1 MKIVIVDTYYAAF
14 LKSFYE
20 DRTRQRNIEFKA
32 QREDLLE
39 QCFGTADFYSRHLKE
54 IGSDAQELVVNCL
67 PLQKAWARENSIYF
81 SEFAERVPSRL
92 RTMPIIGQIIDAVPT
107 LIDVAIAQITK
118 ISPDI
123 LYCQDLSAFTPRTLA
138 KIRKHVG
145 TIVGQIA
152 CPLPPVSY
160 LKCYDLI
167 LTSFPHFVPR
177 LREMGIKSEYFRI
190 GFDPIILE
198 KLGEISK
205 DIDVSFVGGISRNH
219 MNAIPLLEYLA
230 KNTPIRFYGYG
241 AETLEATSPIKKRHY
256 GEVWGVNMYRAL
268 ARSKMTLNRH
278 IDVAENYANNMRL
291 YEATGVGSLL
301 ITDNKDNLSDL
312 FKIGEEVVAY
322 SSAAEARELI
332 EHYIEHPE
340 LAQAIAAAGQR
351 RTLTEH
357 TYERRMNEL
366 MPILS
371 KLAQR
376 R

>member
-1 MKIVIVDTYYAAF
+1 
-14 LKSFYE
+14 
-20 DRTRQRNIEFKA
+20 
-32 QREDLLE
+32 
-39 QCFGTADFYSRHLKE
+39 
-54 IGSDAQELVVNCL
+54 
-67 PLQKAWARENSIYF
+67 
-81 SEFAERVPSRL
+81 
-92 RTMPIIGQIIDAVPT
+92 
-107 LIDVAIAQITK
+107 
-118 ISPDI
+118 
-123 LYCQDLSAFTPRTLA
+123 
-138 KIRKHVG
+138 
-145 TIVGQIA
+145 
-152 CPLPPVSY
+152 
-160 LKCYDLI
+160 
-167 LTSFPHFVPR
+167 
-177 LREMGIKSEYFRI
+177 
-190 GFDPIILE
+190 
-198 KLGEISK
+198 
-205 DIDVSFVGGISRNH
+205 
-219 MNAIPLLEYLA
+219 
-230 KNTPIRFYGYG
+230 
-241 AETLEATSPIKKRHY
+241 LEATSPIKKRHY